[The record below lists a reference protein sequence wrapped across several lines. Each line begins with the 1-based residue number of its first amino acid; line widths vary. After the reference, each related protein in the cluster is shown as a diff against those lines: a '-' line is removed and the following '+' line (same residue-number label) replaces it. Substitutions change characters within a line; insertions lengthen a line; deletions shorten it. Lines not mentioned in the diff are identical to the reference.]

1 MNRVAQQEPQLSGC
15 RRLRRRRTRGS
26 FHTNQKRPIEGGLPI
41 GFELFNRLQHPDHGS
56 IALLFNVRSTL
67 SRVVIHQAALQ
78 SIEVTFVEFETV
90 SQVPADAM
98 RRRLFGRFVVMRIRK
113 VRQQVEALVQT
124 IDVVANQLLQSGV
137 HALNN
142 RWDMPEYSAFI
153 FH

>member
-1 MNRVAQQEPQLSGC
+1 
-15 RRLRRRRTRGS
+15 
-26 FHTNQKRPIEGGLPI
+26 
-41 GFELFNRLQHPDHGS
+41 
-56 IALLFNVRSTL
+56 
-67 SRVVIHQAALQ
+67 
-78 SIEVTFVEFETV
+78 
-90 SQVPADAM
+90 
-98 RRRLFGRFVVMRIRK
+98 MRIRK